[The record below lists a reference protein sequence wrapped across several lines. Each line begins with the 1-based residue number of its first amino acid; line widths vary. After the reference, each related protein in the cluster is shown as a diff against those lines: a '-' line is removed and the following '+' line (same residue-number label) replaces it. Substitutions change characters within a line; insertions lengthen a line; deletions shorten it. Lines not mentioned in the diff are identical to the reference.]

1 MRTHLAIAA
10 LLFAG
15 SALAGDIPSSELSIA
30 GVESGETEASVM
42 HQLGE
47 PSERIDTGD
56 GVELRYPGLVVTTGW
71 LEQKAP
77 GVQRRVLAL
86 LGTGP
91 DTCTPRGLCPGMP
104 ASEVS
109 RLYGPASPVQRESG
123 SFLEYQPTGLA
134 CWLQVSASSA
144 LVESLAVVCQP

>member
-1 MRTHLAIAA
+1 MRTNLAIAA
-10 LLFAG
+10 LLSAG
-15 SALAGDIPSSELSIA
+15 PALAGDIPSSELSIA
-30 GVESGETEASVM
+30 GVTSGATEASVIR
-42 HQLGE
+42 QLGE

-56 GVELRYPGLVVTTGW
+56 GIELHYSGLVVTTGW

-86 LGTGP
+86 LGTGSE
-91 DTCTPRGLCPGMP
+91 TCTPSGLCPGMP
-104 ASEVS
+104 TSEVS

-123 SFLEYQPTGLA
+123 TFLEYQPTDLA